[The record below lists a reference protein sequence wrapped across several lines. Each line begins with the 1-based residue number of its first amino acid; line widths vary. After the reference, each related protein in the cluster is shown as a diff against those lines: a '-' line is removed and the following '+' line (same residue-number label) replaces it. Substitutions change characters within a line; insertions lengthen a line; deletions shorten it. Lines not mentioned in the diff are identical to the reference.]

1 MFSRKPAVTHTFAES
16 TDFLHKQYSNTNPS
30 LSQDELED
38 EEETA
43 VWGVRLLN
51 GGAKNL
57 LHSLG
62 GKSGLMKEEQV
73 GSEKRM
79 KQERS
84 A

>member
-62 GKSGLMKEEQV
+62 LMKEEQV